1 MMNRTVNMAL
11 QVLPQAGGKTSYEMV
26 DVAIGIIQQ
35 SGVKYRVCPFETV
48 MEGSF
53 DELMEIVAKVHEA
66 CFDAGTESMMTYI
79 KIESHAGK
87 PAMIEEKMK
96 KYEQE

>member
-1 MMNRTVNMAL
+1 MMNKTINMAL
-11 QVLPQAGGKTSYEMV
+11 QVLPQADGKTSYDLV
-26 DVAIGIIQQ
+26 DVAITIIRD

-53 DELMEIVAKVHEA
+53 EELMAIVAKVHEA
-66 CFDAGTESMMTYI
+66 CYAAGTENMMAYI

-87 PAMIEEKMK
+87 PAVIEEKMK
-96 KYEQE
+96 KYE

>member
-1 MMNRTVNMAL
+1 MMNRTINMAL
-11 QVLPQAGGKTSYEMV
+11 QVLPQADGKTSYELV

-53 DELMEIVAKVHEA
+53 EELMKIVAKVHEA
-66 CFDAGTESMMTYI
+66 CYNAGTENMMAYI

-87 PAMIEEKMK
+87 PAIIEEKMK
-96 KYEQE
+96 KYELE